1 MSKNNYNISSE
12 QLEKISKKYGNLIY
26 SIAYR
31 IGGDQVANS
40 FEDSTQN
47 LYISALDACE
57 AYERKT
63 GKTFDDFFDT
73 FEFDKYIKSS
83 LWNRKNN
90 TGKKITQKKNINS
103 HLSLDENLLGDES
116 MYESADVSSLGFDVS
131 FDEEGKELLELI
143 MNDYSV
149 IKPSGELNLSR
160 VSRELGIKKNEL
172 KNRML
177 RIKHVLRDYYDEA
190 E

>member
-40 FEDSTQN
+40 F
-47 LYISALDACE
+47 
-57 AYERKT
+57 ERKT